1 MIIIGKWKLQLTV
14 SMVSKENCLE
24 KSCSKPSFYF
34 GYFRFYLNI
43 SQFVSVCLACSDIN
57 FAIESLFMAMEGAGE
72 GKTDFVTSDVLK
84 QMLEI
89 QERSHRSMI
98 SMLTD
103 DIKLEVRSLKKDVE
117 DLKVSLQFSQ
127 AQFDDHKKIVD
138 TVKSKMEEI
147 DDRVK
152 YLESY
157 SEDTYNL
164 ENRCE
169 ETEEKQ
175 EYLENMSRRNNIK
188 ILDLPAEEGEKT
200 RADTEEL
207 VKKTVK
213 EQLHYEDDVHIEKA
227 HIVWENP
234 NLCL

>member
-1 MIIIGKWKLQLTV
+1 
-14 SMVSKENCLE
+14 
-24 KSCSKPSFYF
+24 
-34 GYFRFYLNI
+34 
-43 SQFVSVCLACSDIN
+43 
-57 FAIESLFMAMEGAGE
+57 
-72 GKTDFVTSDVLK
+72 
-84 QMLEI
+84 
-89 QERSHRSMI
+89 
-98 SMLTD
+98 MLTD

-127 AQFDDHKKIVD
+127 AQFDDHKKTVD

-169 ETEEKQ
+169 EIEEKQ

-188 ILDLPAEEGEKT
+188 VLDLPEEEGEKPG
-200 RADTEEL
+200 L
-207 VKKTVK
+207 IQKSS
-213 EQLHYEDDVHIEKA
+213 
-227 HIVWENP
+227 
-234 NLCL
+234 